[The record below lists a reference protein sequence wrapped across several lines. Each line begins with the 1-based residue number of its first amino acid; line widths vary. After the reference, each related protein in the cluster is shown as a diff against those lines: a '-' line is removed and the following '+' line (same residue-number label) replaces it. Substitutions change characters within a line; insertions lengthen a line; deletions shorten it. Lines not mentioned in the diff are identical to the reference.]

1 MFAATLILALTIPQ
15 ASPAPLQPAR
25 DPAAPRSAVVAPAT
39 REAALQK
46 QIAASPNAVAAY
58 IELAKLQE
66 DRGAFDEAELTLTRA
81 RGAAPSS
88 KEVMS
93 ALAGFY
99 NRRGDFTKTIEV
111 LEAVEHLDPGD
122 ATAPYVTATFYQEKA
137 FKDHRLLPA
146 EKYTYV
152 LNGIAATDRAL
163 ALKPAYM
170 EAMVYKNILLR
181 MRAELETDAV
191 QKQQLI
197 AEADALRARAIELN
211 KQRAAIDG
219 SGQGVAVGVMPPPPP
234 PPPPPAPSYPAP
246 SAPVRVG
253 SNIKTPTKVKD
264 VRPMYPPD
272 ALAAKI
278 QGVVIIET
286 TINPDGR
293 VSDAKILRS
302 IPMLDDAALAAVREW
317 EFTPTYLNGAAVP
330 VIMTVT
336 VNFTLQ
342 D

>member
-1 MFAATLILALTIPQ
+1 MFTAALILTFTIPQ
-15 ASPAPLQPAR
+15 AGQAVQPPRDRAAAR
-25 DPAAPRSAVVAPAT
+25 STVVNSAA
-39 REAALQK
+39 REAELQK
-46 QIAASPNAVAAY
+46 QIAASPHAVAAY

-88 KEVMS
+88 KEA
-93 ALAGFY
+93 ALASMGLY
-99 NRRGDFTKTIEV
+99 NRQGDFTKTMEM
-111 LEAVEHLDPGD
+111 LDLVEHIDSSDP
-122 ATAPYVTATFYQEKA
+122 AAPQMTATFYWEKA
-137 FKDHRLLPA
+137 FKDHRVLSA
-146 EKYTYV
+146 EKYQYV
-152 LNGIAATDRAL
+152 MDGIAATDRAL
-163 ALKPAYM
+163 AIKPDYM
-170 EAMVYKNILLR
+170 EALTYKNLLLR
-181 MRAELETDAV
+181 MRAELETDPV

-211 KQRAAIDG
+211 KQRAAING
-219 SGQGVAVGVMPPPPP
+219 GGQSVALGPMPPPPP
-234 PPPPPAPSYPAP
+234 PPPSPSYPAP

-253 SNIKTPTKVKD
+253 GNIKTPTKVRD

-272 ALAAKI
+272 AEAAKI
-278 QGVVIIET
+278 QGVVILEA
-286 TINPDGR
+286 TINADGR

>member
-1 MFAATLILALTIPQ
+1 MFTAALVLTFTIPQ
-15 ASPAPLQPAR
+15 AGQAVQPPRDRAAAR
-25 DPAAPRSAVVAPAT
+25 STVVNSAA
-39 REAALQK
+39 REAELQK
-46 QIAASPNAVAAY
+46 QIAASPHAVAAY

-88 KEVMS
+88 KELMS

-99 NRRGDFTKTIEV
+99 NRRGDFAKTIEI
-111 LEAVEHLDPGD
+111 LEALEHLDPSD

-211 KQRAAIDG
+211 KQRAAING
-219 SGQGVAVGVMPPPPP
+219 NGQSVAMGPMPPP
-234 PPPPPAPSYPAP
+234 PPPPPAPPYPAP

-253 SNIKTPTKVKD
+253 GNIKTPTKVRD

-272 ALAAKI
+272 AEAAKI
-278 QGVVIIET
+278 QGVVILEA
-286 TINPDGR
+286 TINADGR

>member
-1 MFAATLILALTIPQ
+1 MFAVALILALTIPQ
-15 ASPAPLQPAR
+15 ASQAPLQPAR
-25 DPAAPRSAVVAPAT
+25 DPAAPPSAVVAAAT

-46 QIAASPNAVAAY
+46 QIAASPNAMAAY

-99 NRRGDFTKTIEV
+99 NRRGDFAKTIEV
-111 LEAVEHLDPGD
+111 LEELEHLDPSD
-122 ATAPYVTATFYQEKA
+122 ATAPYVTATFYHEKA

-211 KQRAAIDG
+211 KQRAAING
-219 SGQGVAVGVMPPPPP
+219 SGQSVAMGPMPPP
-234 PPPPPAPSYPAP
+234 PPPPPAPPYPAP

-253 SNIKTPTKVKD
+253 GNIKTPTKVKD
-264 VRPMYPPD
+264 VRPLYPPD
-272 ALAAKI
+272 AQAAKI
-278 QGVVIIET
+278 QGVVIIEA
-286 TINPDGR
+286 TINADGR
-293 VSDAKILRS
+293 VSDARILRS

-336 VNFTLQ
+336 VNFTLE

>member
-1 MFAATLILALTIPQ
+1 MFAATLILAFTIPQ
-15 ASPAPLQPAR
+15 ASQAPLQPPR
-25 DPAAPRSAVVAPAT
+25 DPAAARSAVVAPAT

-58 IELAKLQE
+58 LELAKLQE
-66 DRGAFDEAELTLTRA
+66 DRGALDEAELTLTRA

-88 KEVMS
+88 KEA
-93 ALAGFY
+93 ALASMGLY
-99 NRRGDFTKTIEV
+99 NRKGDFTKTIEM
-111 LEAVEHLDPGD
+111 LDLVEHMDPSD
-122 ATAPYVTATFYQEKA
+122 PAAPHMTATFYWEKA
-137 FKDHRLLPA
+137 YKDQRLLPA
-146 EKYTYV
+146 EKYKYV
-152 LNGIAATDRAL
+152 MDGIAATDRAL
-163 ALKPAYM
+163 AIKPDYM
-170 EAMVYKNILLR
+170 EALTYKNLLLR
-181 MRAELETDAV
+181 MRAQLETDPA

-197 AEADALRARAIELN
+197 AEADALRTRAIELN
-211 KQRAAIDG
+211 KQRAAING
-219 SGQGVAVGVMPPPPP
+219 SGQSVAIGPMP
-234 PPPPPAPSYPAP
+234 PPPPPAPPYPAP

-253 SNIKTPTKVKD
+253 GNIKTPTKVRD

-272 ALAAKI
+272 AQAAKI
-278 QGVVIIET
+278 QGVVIIEA
-286 TINPDGR
+286 TINADGR

-336 VNFTLQ
+336 VNFTLE

>member
-1 MFAATLILALTIPQ
+1 MFTATLILALTIPQ
-15 ASPAPLQPAR
+15 AGQAVQPPR
-25 DPAAPRSAVVAPAT
+25 DPAAPRRAVVDSAA

-66 DRGAFDEAELTLTRA
+66 DRGAVADAELTLTRA
-81 RGAAPSS
+81 RRVSPTS

-93 ALAGFY
+93 AIAGFY
-99 NRRGDFTKTIEV
+99 NRRGDFAKTIEA
-111 LEAVEHLDPGD
+111 LEAIEHLDPTD
-122 ATAPYVTATFYQEKA
+122 ASAPYVIATFYHEKA

-181 MRAELETDAV
+181 MRAELEPDPA

-197 AEADALRARAIELN
+197 AEADALRAGAIELN
-211 KQRAAIDG
+211 KQRAAIN
-219 SGQGVAVGVMPPPPP
+219 SGGQSEALGPMPPP
-234 PPPPPAPSYPAP
+234 PPPPPAPPYPAP

-253 SNIKTPTKVKD
+253 GNIKTPTKVKD

-272 ALAAKI
+272 AQSAKI
-278 QGVVIIET
+278 QGVVIVEA
-286 TINPDGR
+286 TIDADGR

-342 D
+342 N

>member
-15 ASPAPLQPAR
+15 AGQAPLQPPR
-25 DPAAPRSAVVAPAT
+25 DPAAARSTVINSAT
-39 REAALQK
+39 REAELQK
-46 QIAASPNAVAAY
+46 QIAASPTGIPAY

-88 KEVMS
+88 KEA
-93 ALAGFY
+93 ALASMGLY
-99 NRRGDFTKTIEV
+99 NRKGDFTKTIEM
-111 LEAVEHLDPGD
+111 LELVEHIDPTD
-122 ATAPYVTATFYQEKA
+122 PAAPHMTATFYWEKA
-137 FKDHRLLPA
+137 FRDHRLLPA
-146 EKYTYV
+146 EKYKYV
-152 LNGIAATDRAL
+152 LDGVAATDRAL
-163 ALKPAYM
+163 AIKPDYM
-170 EAMVYKNILLR
+170 EALTYKNLLLR

-211 KQRAAIDG
+211 KQRAAING
-219 SGQGVAVGVMPPPPP
+219 GGQSVALGPMPPP
-234 PPPPPAPSYPAP
+234 PPPPPAPPYPAP

-253 SNIKTPTKVKD
+253 GNIKTPTKVKD

-272 ALAAKI
+272 AQAANI
-278 QGVVIIET
+278 QGVVIIEA
-286 TINPDGR
+286 TINADGR

-342 D
+342 N